1 MATTRSKP
9 QMAKRIRRSVLNETN
24 TVNAEKEIAA
34 NQAMV
39 AAIANIAVT
48 LDGIEAKTL
57 DPEKSESILKNL
69 EDIFIDILDS
79 MEKIPKTLVGLE
91 KQNSTIMK
99 SVISAIL
106 KLEKELEHT
115 DAAEEKQKLV

>member
-79 MEKIPKTLVGLE
+79 MEKIPKTLVGWKNKIVL
-91 KQNSTIMK
+91 
-99 SVISAIL
+99 
-106 KLEKELEHT
+106 
-115 DAAEEKQKLV
+115 